1 MSDHDVYRD
10 DMARDRLS
18 DLDVEMVLT
27 GGIPEGP
34 RLARLANLLQMAHE
48 GHDLTPEPEVT
59 ARFAAEAARIATSS
73 TAIGSPRLARPRSS
87 ASIWNRP
94 IAATTAGFALVLGMS
109 GVAVASDSAA
119 PGDLLYGIDRTLESI
134 GIGAGGATERVSEAS
149 TLLDRGQVPEAI
161 EHVADETSADD
172 VMSAEATAALQAA
185 AEAVA
190 ANGQGNTS
198 VGESVGAMLDEISRM
213 LQDDELDGAMFG
225 RRVSEL
231 ARSIRDEADPG
242 EGSADSEPGNQ
253 GNQGRGQGQGPPDE
267 PPGNPD
273 QGPKGPPDDAGGNGP
288 PDDAGQA
295 PDGNG
300 NAGGK
305 GQSEGNGPPGGGGP
319 PAGNENSG
327 GNGQGSGN
335 GQGNGP
341 PGDPPGRP

>member
-1 MSDHDVYRD
+1 MSNHDVYRD
-10 DMARDRLS
+10 DMARDTFS
-18 DLDVEMVLT
+18 DLDVEMVLA
-27 GGIPEGP
+27 GGIPESP
-34 RLARLANLLQMAHE
+34 ELARLATLLQTAHH
-48 GHDLTPEPEVT
+48 GHARTPDPEAIT
-59 ARFAAEAARIATSS
+59 RFAAEAARIATSS
-73 TAIGSPRLARPRSS
+73 APSGSSRPARPRSS
-87 ASIWNRP
+87 ASIWNRR
-94 IAATTAGFALVLGMS
+94 IATTTAGFALVLGTS

-119 PGDLLYGIDRTLESI
+119 PGDLLYGIDRTLESV
-134 GIGAGGATERVSEAS
+134 GIGAGGASERVSEAS
-149 TLLDRGQVPEAI
+149 TLLDRGQVQEAI

-172 VMSAEATAALQAA
+172 FMSAEATAALQAA

-198 VGESVGAMLDEISRM
+198 VGASVGAMLDEISQM

-242 EGSADSEPGNQ
+242 EGAADPEPGNQ
-253 GNQGRGQGQGPPDE
+253 GNQGQGQGQGPPDE

-327 GNGQGSGN
+327 GNGQGSGS